1 MRARLTEVLSL
12 LSLAALLLPLADRR
26 PLVAAEDK
34 GAQVDLLT
42 ADDTWAMPED
52 LTVRV
57 RVTAITPNEPTG
69 IEWRWGGEGLGGKP
83 TRGTLAVGARHASPL
98 PVGDWSPAVPVA
110 TFVRGQFPGKLFL
123 TFMVGQS
130 GRLRPR
136 TEGGDREME
145 GGSKNAEVQFEFSYQ
160 GRVVKT
166 FTERGP
172 DGGTVGIVI
181 PAYRLA
187 GGLFTIAPASPEF
200 LDELCGLLEYATK
213 RAERL
218 EALPW
223 AKKPLPKLY
232 AVVTDLGGYGS
243 GIYYGIRTANKAVV
257 EADCRSL
264 RQLGVNGLRN
274 CPAFLAEW
282 VQERKGIGAELTRIR
297 DLGITGYP
305 VPSAR
310 GPQNAPPEAG
320 CPFAPGVAAR
330 TREGIGQALDVL
342 RLRVGEVW
350 GLTVDEIGSV
360 YDRAPEGKEH
370 LALCPLCAEGF
381 RAYLR
386 EHGLAPMDFG
396 KADWPEVTPANLWAK
411 SPAPGATRQKPE
423 AGKGKAPPEAKELE
437 EPKQPAPEAKQKPEE
452 PKKPEWQTDPK
463 AALLAYHT
471 AMFPNYASARLFTPL
486 RDAFAQANERK
497 RQAIA
502 AGDPNT
508 PAAQQP
514 WIHSY
519 ALRGNTFLMGGHSLD
534 FFEFYRHADNGFV
547 YETSNRE
554 PRIWSWDSYLCDVGR
569 MVTGRNGLRFGI
581 YIKPHRGAPI
591 QRMLA
596 AVSRGVRMIYWYT
609 YGPDYAKGDSFSQ
622 NWDDLVAVSRAA
634 RLLGGAEAVLYGS
647 SWLRPAEVAVVF
659 PRSSEIWMR
668 LGENAPARQAAWENA
683 KWLFTALTHA
693 HVPIDP
699 LDEVMLATEDLSR
712 YKVIYVSGPNLTR
725 AAAEALARWVEAGG
739 TLYTSGWG
747 LVRDEANQPLA
758 AMLRVLGL
766 RERGTPEM
774 WYNVMLYGATG
785 IEAYDEP
792 GRVLAPVPEGARITG
807 GAPFAATFSP
817 IIGREVLQPAEG
829 TEVLARFGDGAVAAT
844 RHPHGRGL
852 AYVVGFFPGLE
863 YSAAVRRHTQ
873 APLYDMSKDFDAG
886 RRSFVAA
893 PALERVKPT
902 VDAAQ
907 PTVEG
912 VLLRNEATGK
922 RAVALMNWAYR
933 VAAHRKRGPN
943 ALSPVV
949 GHVPFENLSVTV
961 RGAGPVSRVVS
972 VALEKEL
979 PLSRS
984 EDAFSVTLL
993 RLDEGDV
1000 LLLE

>member
-1 MRARLTEVLSL
+1 MRARRTHMLSL
-12 LSLAALLLPLADRR
+12 LSLATLLLPFAGWQ
-26 PLVAAEDK
+26 PLRAAEDK
-34 GAQVDLLT
+34 GAQVDTQT
-42 ADDTWAMPED
+42 ADDTWTMPKD
-52 LTVRV
+52 LMLRV
-57 RVTAITPNEPTG
+57 RVTAITPNEPTH
-69 IEWRWGGEGLGGKP
+69 IEWRWGGEGLGGKVS
-83 TRGTLAVGARHASPL
+83 RGTLAEKL
-98 PVGDWSPAVPVA
+98 PVGEWSPAVPVA
-110 TFVRGQFPGKLFL
+110 SLVRGQFPGKLFL

-130 GRLRPR
+130 GRLKPRPD
-136 TEGGDREME
+136 GGSREME
-145 GGSKNAEVQFEFSYQ
+145 GGSKNAEVEFEFSFQ
-160 GRVVKT
+160 GTVVKT
-166 FTERGP
+166 FKEAGP

-187 GGLFTIAPASPEF
+187 GGPFTRTPASPEF
-200 LDELCGLLEYATK
+200 LGELCGLLEYATK
-213 RAERL
+213 RAGRL

-232 AVVTDLGGYGS
+232 AIVTDLGGYGS
-243 GIYYGIRTANKAVV
+243 GIYYGIRTTNKAVV

-274 CPAFLAEW
+274 CPAFLAEM
-282 VQERKGIGAELTRIR
+282 VQGRQGIGTEFTRIR
-297 DLGITGYP
+297 DLGIMGYP
-305 VPSAR
+305 VPSAQAGR
-310 GPQNAPPEAG
+310 AAPPEAG

-330 TREGIGQALDVL
+330 TKEGIEQALGVL
-342 RLRVGEVW
+342 KLRADEVW

-381 RAYLR
+381 RAYLK
-386 EHGLAPMDFG
+386 GIGIKPADLG
-396 KADWPEVTPANLWAK
+396 KTDWPEVRPVNLWAK
-411 SPAPGATRQKPE
+411 PQSAGGSRQEAVGAKKEQAKE
-423 AGKGKAPPEAKELE
+423 AAELE
-437 EPKQPAPEAKQKPEE
+437 ETKKSAGASEKPE
-452 PKKPEWQTDPK
+452 PKRPAWQTDPQT
-463 AALLAYHT
+463 ALLAYYT
-471 AMFPNYASARLFTPL
+471 ATFPNYASARLFIPL
-486 RDAFAQANERK
+486 RDAYAQANDRK
-497 RQAIA
+497 RQAVA
-502 AGDPNT
+502 AGDANS

-514 WIHSY
+514 WVYSY

-569 MVTGRNGLRFGI
+569 VVTGRNQLRFGI

-596 AVSRGVRMIYWYT
+596 AISRGARMIYWYT

-622 NWDDLVAVSRAA
+622 NWDDLVTVSRAA

-683 KWLFTALTHA
+683 KWLFTALAHA
-693 HVPIDP
+693 HISVDP
-699 LDEVMLATEDLSR
+699 LDEVMLTTEDLSR

-725 AAAEALARWVEAGG
+725 AAAEALGRWVEAGG

-758 AMLRVLGL
+758 SMLRVLGL
-766 RERGTPEM
+766 RERGTAEM

-792 GRVLAPVPEGARITG
+792 GRVLAPVPDGARITG
-807 GAPFAATFSP
+807 SGPFTAALSP
-817 IIGREVLQPAEG
+817 VIGREVLHPADG
-829 TEVLARFGDGAVAAT
+829 TEVVARFADGGAAAT
-844 RHPHGRGL
+844 RHRHGRGL

-863 YSAAVRRHTQ
+863 YSAGVRRHPPYGGQ

-893 PALERVKPT
+893 PALERVKPA

-912 VLLRNEATGK
+912 ILLRNESTGK
-922 RAVALMNWAYR
+922 RAVTLMNWAYR
-933 VAAHRKRGPN
+933 VAAHRARGPN
-943 ALSPVV
+943 AVSAAI
-949 GHVPFENLSVTV
+949 VPLAFEDLTVTV
-961 RGAGPVSRVVS
+961 RGAGPVNRVLS

-979 PLSRS
+979 TLSRS
-984 EDAFSVTLL
+984 EDTFSVVLP

-1000 LLLE
+1000 LILE